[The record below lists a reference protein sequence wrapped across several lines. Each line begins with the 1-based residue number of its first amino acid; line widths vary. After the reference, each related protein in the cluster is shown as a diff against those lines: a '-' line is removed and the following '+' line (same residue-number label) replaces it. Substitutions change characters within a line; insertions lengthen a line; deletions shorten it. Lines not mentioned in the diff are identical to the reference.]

1 MDIDHLKKSEES
13 WDSPACKSYIWVYVW
28 PFYCIIV
35 IMFTEFNQRTPIHKC
50 VVYSEK
56 SWSSQ
61 SQHPSSYM
69 RICVYSTAVSHI
81 IHMKYMEQP
90 ENPELISL
98 SCRAF
103 RVLWEPEIE
112 LLSEGYLGLNGQKLR
127 LLSELPDCRI
137 SFLMQE
143 MCSQDLF
150 HKSQ

>member
-1 MDIDHLKKSEES
+1 MDVDHLKKSEES

-35 IMFTEFNQRTPIHKC
+35 IVFTEFNQRTPIHKC

-81 IHMKYMEQP
+81 IHTKYMEQP
-90 ENPELISL
+90 ENPENPELKFPRVAEHSECSESPRSSCSL
-98 SCRAF
+98 RDTLVWMVRS
-103 RVLWEPEIE
+103 
-112 LLSEGYLGLNGQKLR
+112 S
-127 LLSELPDCRI
+127 D
-137 SFLMQE
+137 
-143 MCSQDLF
+143 CSQSFQTTELV
-150 HKSQ
+150 SWCCLSTS